1 MLLSI
6 EHIMRN
12 ACFSQHV
19 ADKFGVFD
27 RGRTDKNRLT
37 AAVALFNVINDGF
50 VFFFC
55 SAINLILLVITNHH
69 AVCRDD
75 NRFQT
80 VNFLEFISFRI
91 GRTGHTG
98 ELFIHTEVVLE
109 GNRRES
115 LVFLLNFNAFFGFN
129 GLMQT
134 VGPTA
139 SFHQTTGEFVND
151 NDFAVLND
159 IVLVFDKERMSTERC
174 IQIVKQHDI
183 RRRIKTLAGR
193 QQTHVDHDFFDFLV
207 TGFGKLHCVLLFINP
222 VVAFALFLFLAN
234 QHVGD
239 LVDRN
244 VNIRAAFGRA
254 GNNQRGSGLVNQNGV
269 NFVHDREEQ
278 TSLAACAGLVLH
290 VVAEVVEAEFVVRTV
305 SNIGSISSL
314 FLIVRLIGKNR
325 SDSHSEEVV
334 NLTHPSRVTACQVIV
349 HRHNVR
355 TFAGQCIEVNR
366 QSCGQSF
373 TFTGTHF
380 SDLAVV

>member
-37 AAVALFNVINDGF
+37 AAVALFNVINDSF

-55 SAINLILLVITNHH
+55 SAIDLILLVITNHH
-69 AVCRDD
+69 AVGRDD
-75 NRFQT
+75 NSFKT
-80 VNFLEFISFRI
+80 VNFLEFIGFRI
-91 GRTGHTG
+91 GCTGHTG
-98 ELFIHTEVVLE
+98 KLLVHTEVVLE
-109 GNRRES
+109 SNRGEC
-115 LVFLLNFNAFFGFN
+115 LVFLLNLNAFFSFD

-134 VGPTA
+134 IGPAA
-139 SFHQTTGEFVND
+139 SFHQAAGEFVND
-151 NDFAVLND
+151 DDFAVLNNVML
-159 IVLVFDKERMSTERC
+159 IFNEQCVGTKCC
-174 IQIVKQHDI
+174 IQVVQQHDV
-183 RRRIKTLAGR
+183 RRRVEALAGG
-193 QQTHVDHDFFDFLV
+193 QQAHIDHDFFDFLV
-207 TGFGKLHCVLLFINP
+207 AGFGKLNGMLLFVNP
-222 VVAFALFLFLAN
+222 VVAFALFLLLAL
-234 QHVGD
+234 QHVRN
-239 LVDRN
+239 LIDRN
-244 VNIRAAFGRA
+244 VNIRAAFGRT
-254 GNNQRGSGLVNQNGV
+254 GNNQRSSGLVNQNGV

-278 TSLAACAGLVLH
+278 TSLAACAGFVLH

-314 FLIVRLIGKNR
+314 FLIVRLIGKNC